1 MKCPYCESRNTKV
14 TDKRE
19 SEKGLAIRRRREC
32 LRCKKRFTT
41 YERVEQVIITVIKKD
56 GKREPF
62 NRAKIMSGIEKACN
76 KRPVTSEQLEKV
88 VSRIESRL
96 RKKKEVKSSKIGEL
110 VLKELKKLD
119 KVAYMRF
126 ASVYKEF
133 ENLKSFKKEFALLK

>member
-41 YERVEQVIITVIKKD
+41 YERIEQVIITIIKKD

-62 NRAKIMSGIEKACN
+62 NRAKIMSGVEKACN
-76 KRPVTSEQLEKV
+76 KRPVTSEQIEKV